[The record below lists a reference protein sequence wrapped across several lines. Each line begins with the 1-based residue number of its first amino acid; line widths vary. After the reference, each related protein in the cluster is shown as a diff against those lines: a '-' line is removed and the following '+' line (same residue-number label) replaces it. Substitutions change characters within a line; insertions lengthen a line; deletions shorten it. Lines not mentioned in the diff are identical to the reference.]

1 MDTLI
6 RCVGVLRV
14 TLYSGER
21 VKCVNFEHLKRSVK
35 LRLSFCSAN
44 LQDDYIMFSAQ
55 HNPSRLRGKK
65 KKGDYMCLMLLIK
78 LNSLSFVNFCLKKE
92 ASALL
97 CVPKLKGEPWV
108 FFPPST
114 AIQLLSA
121 PMPSPEVALQF
132 FPLHLHPER
141 APSLKTNLFFFFMV
155 WWRAKRCT
163 PVSSPVALHVNASY
177 NVSNNS
183 AAVASSNCDPSSI
196 SGSARR

>member
-108 FFPPST
+108 FFPPFNGYPT
-114 AIQLLSA
+114 
-121 PMPSPEVALQF
+121 PF
-132 FPLHLHPER
+132 C
-141 APSLKTNLFFFFMV
+141 TNAV
-155 WWRAKRCT
+155 TRG
-163 PVSSPVALHVNASY
+163 
-177 NVSNNS
+177 S
-183 AAVASSNCDPSSI
+183 AAVFPASPSS
-196 SGSARR
+196 